1 VFVAA
6 GGRAEEEGAAEGD
19 GAQKTLLPLLPPA
32 PLPLGPLLEAPAAGV
47 FARAAP
53 PARHELDGRASAE
66 CVLFFFPRAAS
77 ILFYFACR
85 TPAPPFFTG
94 FYRARARH
102 KKPVPP
108 NPHTHTPTTPTPK
121 KRAAGA
127 WGCCT

>member
-19 GAQKTLLPLLPPA
+19 GAQETLLPLLPPA

-66 CVLFFFPRAAS
+66 CVLFFSARGFYF
-77 ILFYFACR
+77 ILFCLPHARPPLFYGVLPRPR
-85 TPAPPFFTG
+85 TPQETRTPQPAH
-94 FYRARARH
+94 AHAH
-102 KKPVPP
+102 
-108 NPHTHTPTTPTPK
+108 NPYP
-121 KRAAGA
+121 
-127 WGCCT
+127 